1 MKEQLIAK
9 IQTVADTEKFKYD
22 AFFLCGSAT
31 GNPNQSLLQACENY
45 LQTLE
50 NSERSNKAA
59 EKLIAELEAA
69 LDEAEASERAGGAAG
84 SAEYIRSIL
93 LDREELFNR

>member
-1 MKEQLIAK
+1 MKEQLISK

-31 GNPNQSLLQACENY
+31 GNPNQSLLKACEDY
-45 LQTLE
+45 LQSLD
-50 NSERSNKAA
+50 NFERNNKAA

-69 LDEAEASERAGGAAG
+69 LDAAEASEQAGGAAG
-84 SAEYIRSIL
+84 NAEYIRSIL
-93 LDREELFNR
+93 EDREALFNR

>member
-50 NSERSNKAA
+50 NSERSNKVA

-84 SAEYIRSIL
+84 NAEYIRSIL